1 LLSEST
7 QGKKGLALVRLL
19 LFFELFLELGVGLL
33 EIAQIILEEPRLS
46 YPLQLQFVK
55 LSLKINVLRQLFGYA
70 FFLFSEL
77 LVATHNCLQLF
88 VSSFVSA

>member
-33 EIAQIILEEPRLS
+33 KIAEVVLEEPCFSR
-46 YPLQLQFVK
+46 PLQLQIVE
-55 LSLKINVLRQLFGYA
+55 LSLEIYVLHQF
-70 FFLFSEL
+70 
-77 LVATHNCLQLF
+77 H
-88 VSSFVSA
+88 